1 MIDLNNPIPTHRLFN
16 HLSWQQL
23 SHTISTYSQWRRG
36 LHQLPDW
43 CVQWTHLF
51 NRLSLLNTEILPTFS
66 GDDANDGS
74 HDLSQTTPQRFERSH
89 MIIWQNP
96 SPSMPSCALWTLCGW
111 GKDGAERYTK
121 SWDGIGVFYE
131 PKEKFTSIIAWICSD
146 WIMLLNQKAL
156 LCICWFLCSLVFKGD
171 FQMFVLYESLHIFL
185 IFYQNGYGSFC
196 QTYFWF

>member
-1 MIDLNNPIPTHRLFN
+1 MLPWTQTSCQVYHFSSWYDFASETLNINLLIHLGHSDVMIDLNNPIPTHRLFN

-23 SHTISTYSQWRRG
+23 SHTVSTYSQWRRG

-96 SPSMPSCALWTLCGW
+96 SPSMPSCALWTLRGW
-111 GKDGAERYTK
+111 GNDGAERYTK

-146 WIMLLNQKAL
+146 
-156 LCICWFLCSLVFKGD
+156 
-171 FQMFVLYESLHIFL
+171 
-185 IFYQNGYGSFC
+185 
-196 QTYFWF
+196 